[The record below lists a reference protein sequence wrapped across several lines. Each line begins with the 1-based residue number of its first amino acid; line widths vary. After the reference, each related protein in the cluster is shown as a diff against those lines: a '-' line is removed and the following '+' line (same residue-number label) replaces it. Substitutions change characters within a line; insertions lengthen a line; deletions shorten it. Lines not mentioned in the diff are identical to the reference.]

1 MFSPQSVQR
10 CQLRRGMIVIDLRR
24 CFRNPYLNE
33 QHQSLGRIIKKG
45 IRSGSSVVKVGDKVA
60 AVFMV
65 AGNGFSFS
73 DYQPYLQYIVDGGS
87 KTSKKTFFAD
97 AVKIQLGIKTN
108 RKNQLKINL
117 WFDFKNDVL
126 WTLTRDNLEVLVSAL
141 MSLKSRI
148 SQEQKS

>member
-10 CQLRRGMIVIDLRR
+10 CQLRRGMIVIDLRW